1 MTDLIFPEIRTQWRD
16 TEGWEI
22 ETFAE
27 MMRTLLVFTG
37 DMRDAGLQSSINHAE
52 ILFLLEKYILVK

>member
-27 MMRTLLVFTG
+27 MMRTLSVFTG
-37 DMRDAGLQSSINHAE
+37 DMRDAGL
-52 ILFLLEKYILVK
+52 